1 MLCVR
6 IVTRGLYPTLI
17 NQNLRNHLEVAN
29 KVGFTNFVLEVV
41 TDNQIKLDLTEHQM
55 KYVKQTV
62 GKYST
67 VGI

>member
-29 KVGFTNFVLEVV
+29 KVGLTNFVLEVV

-62 GKYST
+62 GKYI
-67 VGI
+67 VYP